1 MNEVGTMCT
10 DMETELDPL
19 CVGRRKKRCE
29 FWPRMSSL
37 ISHQVPTIP
46 AQPLHYQSG
55 VPRTAGQDFL
65 SMLDEVEARTTPLPP
80 TFFLGGWAA
89 GAQRRALLLSAWK
102 KTEIR
107 VAGCVVSKR
116 AHVSATVGL
125 LQ

>member
-1 MNEVGTMCT
+1 MRVLATNV
-10 DMETELDPL
+10 
-19 CVGRRKKRCE
+19 
-29 FWPRMSSL
+29 
-37 ISHQVPTIP
+37 IAHQPSGADDSRPT
-46 AQPLHYQSG
+46 LHYQSG